1 MQEDKENTDWTD
13 KTDSEQENREESS
26 LQGSPVGKLITHNL
40 LWHIPSQEQTGD
52 ERPQRHEQLG
62 SKVVTI
68 AQEILAEEAQIRY
81 GTLRERTEYSYDAAN
96 DGLEPGSLGTAY
108 LTEAVD
114 YAMAWNDA
122 RLRIDVQGVS
132 HYAGH
137 PRIADQKR
145 DLSIG
150 CDKAARDLAYN
161 IVNAGKGI
169 LLFHSI
175 FSFCALPRIEEKR
188 PLSFMVS

>member
-13 KTDSEQENREESS
+13 KTDGEQENREESS

-81 GTLRERTEYSYDAAN
+81 GTLRERTEYSYDAATSSTM
-96 DGLEPGSLGTAY
+96 PTS
-108 LTEAVD
+108 VQ
-114 YAMAWNDA
+114 AM
-122 RLRIDVQGVS
+122 S
-132 HYAGH
+132 
-137 PRIADQKR
+137 
-145 DLSIG
+145 S
-150 CDKAARDLAYN
+150 
-161 IVNAGKGI
+161 
-169 LLFHSI
+169 
-175 FSFCALPRIEEKR
+175 
-188 PLSFMVS
+188 

>member
-81 GTLRERTEYSYDAAN
+81 GTLRERTEYS
-96 DGLEPGSLGTAY
+96 
-108 LTEAVD
+108 
-114 YAMAWNDA
+114 
-122 RLRIDVQGVS
+122 
-132 HYAGH
+132 
-137 PRIADQKR
+137 
-145 DLSIG
+145 
-150 CDKAARDLAYN
+150 
-161 IVNAGKGI
+161 
-169 LLFHSI
+169 
-175 FSFCALPRIEEKR
+175 
-188 PLSFMVS
+188 

>member
-1 MQEDKENTDWTD
+1 LPVLLNDTKLVQEDKENTDWTD
-13 KTDSEQENREESS
+13 KTDGEQENREESS

-96 DGLEPGSLGTAY
+96 DGLEPG
-108 LTEAVD
+108 
-114 YAMAWNDA
+114 
-122 RLRIDVQGVS
+122 
-132 HYAGH
+132 
-137 PRIADQKR
+137 
-145 DLSIG
+145 
-150 CDKAARDLAYN
+150 
-161 IVNAGKGI
+161 
-169 LLFHSI
+169 
-175 FSFCALPRIEEKR
+175 
-188 PLSFMVS
+188 

>member
-13 KTDSEQENREESS
+13 KTDGEQENREESS

-108 LTEAVD
+108 LTLLINKGGTYLVHRDGRSQGCQYKQSIEQHRNHITDNRHVTESLLEYVWQGNED
-114 YAMAWNDA
+114 ERRTCLLYTSDA
-122 RLRIDVQGVS
+122 
-132 HYAGH
+132 
-137 PRIADQKR
+137 ADE
-145 DLSIG
+145 L
-150 CDKAARDLAYN
+150 
-161 IVNAGKGI
+161 
-169 LLFHSI
+169 
-175 FSFCALPRIEEKR
+175 
-188 PLSFMVS
+188 